1 MQKIIDKAVLS
12 DGTKIQL
19 EDWHSE
25 NSEKYPDLYGYMI
38 GAYPKAKNTGKWGWV
53 RTGETF
59 RLSIGR
65 NEYAKYTDDM
75 VLADYESLKR
85 KHLLIYENILMME
98 QSMNFTWA

>member
-75 VLADYESLKR
+75 VLADYESLKNGT
-85 KHLLIYENILMME
+85 KN
-98 QSMNFTWA
+98 TC